1 MDKKPKRS
9 REEMEKYVASIGDDY
24 ESDGKYGND
33 PKHMSLHPSR
43 TRKSGDLRTIRID
56 DEFLSDIKKVAADEG
71 FDSYQTFIKV
81 ILKRYIKDKKKQ
93 EA

>member
-1 MDKKPKRS
+1 MRAGYYQVESAASRRS
-9 REEMEKYVASIGDDY
+9 WLAY
-24 ESDGKYGND
+24 
-33 PKHMSLHPSR
+33 SR

-81 ILKRYIKDKKKQ
+81 ILKRYIKDKKSVLSEENKNQ
-93 EA
+93 RLDL